1 MGRTSKRRTSNYTT
15 NGAEAF
21 HRHFNQQFYSPHPH
35 IHQVIIDVILKIQ
48 TESDL
53 KITSINKNI
62 NNYRRMESI
71 ESVEH
76 RISLWT
82 KYRSGEIDRMKY
94 LQIMGNCFYGK

>member
-1 MGRTSKRRTSNYTT
+1 MLWAGHPKDEPRTT

-21 HRHFNQQFYSPHPH
+21 HKHFNQQFYSPHQH
-35 IHQVIIDVILKIQ
+35 IQQVIDVILKRQ

-62 NNYRRMESI
+62 NNYGRKESI

-82 KYRSGEIDRMKY
+82 KYRSGEIDRIKY
-94 LQIMGNCFYGK
+94 FQIMGNCYYGK